1 VDARITA
8 LQMELYDKDEY
19 IQNSNEELEST
30 NEELKS
36 SNEEMQSVNEELQS
50 TNEELETAKEELQ
63 SVNEELSTVNAELQQ
78 RVLDLSRANN
88 DLNNLMASTGV
99 GTIFVNH
106 KLLIQRFTASVTPI
120 INLIAS
126 DVGRPLGDIASN
138 LTGYDQLLD
147 DVRAVLESLIPRD
160 VEVQTRAGSWYLLR
174 IQPYRTMENVI
185 EGAVINFT
193 EISELKKA
201 QEARQETEGLRRLAT
216 VVLDAHDAILVQ
228 DLTGRILAWNPG
240 AARMYGW
247 SEAEALAL
255 NIRDLVPETQ
265 RKEALA
271 TVRQLSRGQVLEPYR
286 IPRITKNGQTVEVWL
301 TATALV
307 DGDGEM
313 YAIATTERVTS

>member
-1 VDARITA
+1 
-8 LQMELYDKDEY
+8 
-19 IQNSNEELEST
+19 
-30 NEELKS
+30 
-36 SNEEMQSVNEELQS
+36 
-50 TNEELETAKEELQ
+50 EELQ

-106 KLLIQRFTASVTPI
+106 KLLIQRFTASITPI
-120 INLIAS
+120 ISLIAS
-126 DVGRPLGDIASN
+126 DVGRPVGDIVSS
-138 LTGYDQLLD
+138 LVGYDHLLD

-160 VEVQTRAGSWYLLR
+160 VEVQTRAGAWYLLR
-174 IQPYRTMENVI
+174 IQPYRTLENMI

-193 EISELKKA
+193 EITQLKKA
-201 QEARQETEGLRRLAT
+201 QAARQETEGLRRLAT

-240 AARMYGW
+240 AERMYGW
-247 SEAEALAL
+247 SEAEALAEALAL
-255 NIRDLVPETQ
+255 NIRDLVPEAQ

-271 TVRQLSRGQVLEPYR
+271 TVRQLSRGHVLEPYR
-286 IPRITKNGQTVEVWL
+286 MPRITKNGETVEVWL

-313 YAIATTERVTS
+313 YAIATTERVTSRE